1 MAQQLDGFRR
11 ILFDALAGQQQQR
24 EAMFADRIALG
35 GREPEPSGGLRFI
48 AWHAESIEMGEAEAV
63 LSCGQFLGGSSGEEP

>member
-1 MAQQLDGFRR
+1 
-11 ILFDALAGQQQQR
+11 
-24 EAMFADRIALG
+24 MFADRIALG